1 MSLMKTLIFDLKN
14 LRGAA
19 DLLIKGELV
28 AFPTETVYGLGANA
42 LDASAV
48 KKIFIAKNRPA
59 DNPLIIHIANVK
71 DLYEIA
77 DVGSDKKAWVE
88 KLTDAF
94 WPGPLTLIL
103 NRRTHIPD
111 EVTAGLD
118 SVAVRMPQSR
128 IARKLIKLAGV
139 PIAAPSANLSG
150 KPSGTRFKHVLED
163 FDGKIAGIVKSK
175 PSKIGLES
183 TVLDLTT
190 DIPTVLRP
198 GGLSVSELE
207 KVLPEIRLSSG
218 KVQIAKSPGMKY
230 QHYAPA
236 AKVVL
241 FEIDAIIRIPEYVDF
256 YKKKNV
262 KTRVIKPDNIKD
274 FNRNLYEILR
284 KADKDKVAVLL
295 VAAVSEADIGL
306 TVMNRLRKSA
316 TEIIER

>member
-1 MSLMKTLIFDLKN
+1 MKTQIFDAKN
-14 LRGAA
+14 LKEAA
-19 DLLIKGELV
+19 DLLIEGELV

-42 LDASAV
+42 FNASAV

-59 DNPLIIHIANVK
+59 DNPLIVHIATMK
-71 DLYEIA
+71 DLYRIA
-77 DVGSDKKAWVE
+77 DVGSDKKDCVK

-103 NRRTHIPD
+103 NKRNHIPD

-118 SVAVRMPQSR
+118 SVAIRMPQNR

-163 FDGKIAGIVKSK
+163 FDGKIAGIIKSK
-175 PSKIGLES
+175 GSKIGLES

-190 DIPTVLRP
+190 ETPTVLRP
-198 GGLSVSELE
+198 GGLSVSEIE
-207 KVLPEIRLSSG
+207 KILPEIRLSSG

-230 QHYAPA
+230 THYAPV
-236 AKVVL
+236 AKVIL
-241 FEIDAIIRIPEYVDF
+241 FEINAIDRIPEYLDF
-256 YKKKNV
+256 YKKKGV
-262 KTRVIKPDNIKD
+262 KVRVIKPDNIKD
-274 FNRNLYEILR
+274 FNRNLYNLLR
-284 KADKDKVAVLL
+284 KADADKVAVILI
-295 VAAVSEADIGL
+295 AAVSETGMGL

-316 TEIIER
+316 TEVVNK

>member
-1 MSLMKTLIFDLKN
+1 MKTLIFDAKN
-14 LRGAA
+14 LKAAA

-59 DNPLIIHIANVK
+59 DNPLIIHIATVK

-77 DVGSDKKAWVE
+77 NVGSDKKAWVE
-88 KLTDAF
+88 KLTNAF
-94 WPGPLTLIL
+94 WPGPLTIIL

-175 PSKIGLES
+175 GSKIGLES

-190 DIPTVLRP
+190 EIPTVLRP
-198 GGLSVSELE
+198 GGLSVSEIE

-218 KVQIAKSPGMKY
+218 KVRIAKSPGMKY
-230 QHYAPA
+230 QHYAPV

-241 FEIDAIIRIPEYVDF
+241 FEINAIDRIPEYLDF
-256 YKKKNV
+256 YKKKDL

-284 KADKDKVAVLL
+284 KADTDKVDVLL
-295 VAAVSEADIGL
+295 MAAVSEAGIGL
-306 TVMNRLRKSA
+306 TVMNRLRKCA